1 VSLGLLGL
9 AGLLLSVERVCYAWI
24 ARAPASFRD
33 WCARPLVGWLGE
45 SVVVVRALF
54 VAFKALQYTVFAGWC
69 DLHGTR
75 SLAPTDDGVA
85 LAAGGVLFVVGQLLN
100 GLVFYRLGGIGVFF
114 GDRLGYDTGD
124 WVESCSA
131 LAEREDGTLTLL
143 AFAERARA
151 ATARRGGSG

>member
-33 WCARPLVGWLGE
+33 WCAQPLVGWLGE
-45 SVVVVRALF
+45 PVVVVRALF

-69 DLHGTR
+69 
-75 SLAPTDDGVA
+75 
-85 LAAGGVLFVVGQLLN
+85 N
-100 GLVFYRLGGIGVFF
+100 
-114 GDRLGYDTGD
+114 TGD

-131 LAEREDGTLTLL
+131 LAEGEDGTLTLL
-143 AFAERARA
+143 AFAERGRA